1 MRLVGGTTPFEGRVE
16 VCKDESWGTVCDDF
30 WSTEDATVVCRWA
43 GFSPISQLIHSP
55 LITHY
60 YICYDSVQTLLPSLV
75 LHLDE
80 ELVQSILMISDVL
93 VEKALCLSVR
103 LLLNTT
109 AIISKMLESGVYL
122 MVSIMNIF
130 LNCKI

>member
-1 MRLVGGTTPFEGRVE
+1 M
-16 VCKDESWGTVCDDF
+16 
-30 WSTEDATVVCRWA
+30 
-43 GFSPISQLIHSP
+43 I
-55 LITHY
+55 
-60 YICYDSVQTLLPSLV
+60 
-75 LHLDE
+75 LDE

-103 LLLNTT
+103 LLPNTT

-122 MVSIMNIF
+122 MVSTMNIF

>member
-1 MRLVGGTTPFEGRVE
+1 M
-16 VCKDESWGTVCDDF
+16 
-30 WSTEDATVVCRWA
+30 
-43 GFSPISQLIHSP
+43 
-55 LITHY
+55 ITYY

-103 LLLNTT
+103 LLPNTT